1 MESTG
6 WSTNVLNIL
15 IDQAVLYFSHRV
27 PYCIAIVVFVLCYF
41 PHHVHVPQWWSD
53 ISGNGSS
60 GQGESS
66 IQTPLGR
73 LFNCSTLQC
82 QEGFSCSAM
91 GNTSFCLPV
100 CGRWAQ
106 YPRGTVV
113 AIDVVIILSAAI
125 CVIASIAVLVLS
137 CIQWKRMYVW
147 LNVTSL
153 YSNTDTFLKF
163 VS

>member
-1 MESTG
+1 
-6 WSTNVLNIL
+6 
-15 IDQAVLYFSHRV
+15 
-27 PYCIAIVVFVLCYF
+27 
-41 PHHVHVPQWWSD
+41 
-53 ISGNGSS
+53 
-60 GQGESS
+60 
-66 IQTPLGR
+66 
-73 LFNCSTLQC
+73 
-82 QEGFSCSAM
+82 M
-91 GNTSFCLPV
+91 GNTSLCLPV

-147 LNVTSL
+147 LNATSL

-163 VS
+163 VI